1 MTGSRKFLTLIAL
14 GCIGL
19 MASACA
25 SSLGWDQGSD
35 LERTWDEAI
44 LVLPANNGEEPSV
57 ENLKNVKITTELARI
72 APGRRWPVVVYMHG
86 CTGIGNFSFF
96 QRIARAGYVVVAPN
110 SMARRY
116 RPLQCDPRSKTG
128 GYNLFVYDFRMAEIS
143 YALQQLSQA
152 PWSDSENLFLIGASE
167 GGVAAALYRGNA
179 FNARIIAQWT
189 CQGAPLVRGIA
200 APPETPVLS
209 VVRADDPWYDPTRA
223 VNQRGDCGTFLN
235 GRPESRS
242 IVARGTEHDVLKDV
256 QLVQQMVEFLDRHRR

>member
-1 MTGSRKFLTLIAL
+1 MTGVPRLLTLL
-14 GCIGL
+14 VVGCAGL
-19 MASACA
+19 LASACA
-25 SSLGWDQGSD
+25 SSFGLDRSSD
-35 LERTWDEAI
+35 LERTWEEAV
-44 LVLPANNGEEPSV
+44 LVLPANNGKEPTV
-57 ENLKNVKITTELARI
+57 DNLRNVKITAELAQI

-86 CTGIGNFSFF
+86 CTGIGNFNFF

-110 SMARRY
+110 SMARQY

-200 APPETPVLS
+200 APPLP
-209 VVRADDPWYDPTRA
+209 
-223 VNQRGDCGTFLN
+223 
-235 GRPESRS
+235 
-242 IVARGTEHDVLKDV
+242 
-256 QLVQQMVEFLDRHRR
+256 DRKPK